1 LSKGSTKYQILL
13 VEDNQDDV
21 LITKRAINKC
31 KIINNLFV
39 VNNGEEALKYF
50 RKEGE
55 YRDTFTPS
63 LVLLDLKMPKLDGFE
78 VLKEVKGDKKL
89 KIIPIIVLTSSG
101 RGEDIE
107 KAYKLGCNSYITKP
121 VKFEDFIKI
130 IGEVDHYWFEI
141 SKTPVNQGGEII

>member
-1 LSKGSTKYQILL
+1 MSIGSMKYQILL
-13 VEDNQDDV
+13 VEDNPDDV

-31 KIINNLFV
+31 KIVNKLFV

-55 YRDTFTPS
+55 YKDFFTPS

-78 VLKEVKGDKKL
+78 VLKEIKDDKKL
-89 KIIPIIVLTSSG
+89 RIIPIIVLTSSG

-107 KAYKLGCNSYITKP
+107 KAYKLGCNSYIIKP
-121 VKFEDFIKI
+121 IKFEDFIKTI
-130 IGEVDHYWFEI
+130 QEVDHYWFEI
-141 SKTPVNQGGEII
+141 SKTPISQSGEIT